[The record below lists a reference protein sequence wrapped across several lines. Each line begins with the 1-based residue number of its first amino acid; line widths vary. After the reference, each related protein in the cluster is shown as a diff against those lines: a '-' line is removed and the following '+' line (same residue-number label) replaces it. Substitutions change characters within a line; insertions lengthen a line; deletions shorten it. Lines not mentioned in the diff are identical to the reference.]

1 MKRLVQSIIS
11 IAALFAVISFASV
24 TATAQTQ
31 SGYWAQVVAVDATIR
46 ARPVQGSRVLKTLTR
61 GQWFHV
67 YPTYKDASWF
77 VGYACVNGNRG
88 CANQQSTS
96 GFILRGV
103 LSGKVAMNFPTVPRR
118 AGEASFVG
126 EIGDPSLATDSRR
139 AHVYRAIAA
148 DPAATWLAP
157 APSNERRICAR
168 EAWMRDDRLRPIELL
183 RAGDRFIVEKYTD
196 GSKNDGYAR
205 WAIGRAKNLRGRV
218 LLTALCK

>member
-1 MKRLVQSIIS
+1 MKRLVKSIIS
-11 IAALFAVISFASV
+11 FAALFALISFAS
-24 TATAQTQ
+24 ATAAAQNQ
-31 SGYWAQVVAVDATIR
+31 SGYWAQVVARDATIR
-46 ARPVQGSRVLKTLTR
+46 ERPVQGSRVLKTLTR

-88 CANQQSTS
+88 CANQHSTS

-103 LSGKVAMNFPTVPRR
+103 LSGKVAVNFRPIPRGD
-118 AGEASFVG
+118 GEASFIA
-126 EIGDPSLATDSRR
+126 EIGGPSLASEARR
-139 AHVYRAIAA
+139 AHAIYRSTAA
-148 DPAATWLAP
+148 ALSPS
-157 APSNERRICAR
+157 PSNERRVCAR

-218 LLTALCK
+218 LVTALCK